1 MQRIIAIFLSV
12 LGIAS
17 ILYCLGISLCGF
29 GTFFFLIWAV
39 IGIALLGLSYLL
51 LKPTLWLA
59 IPLWIKIAVGSIVC
73 IGIIVLGIVEGLI
86 LSQFRA
92 KPTEPA
98 QYCIILGAQW
108 KKSGPSRVLKYRL
121 DKAVEYLEINPE
133 VKVIVSGGQGYNEPI
148 AEADGMC
155 AYLENAGI
163 SKDRIIVENQSS
175 NTYENLIFSEQFLD
189 KTEGQVVIVT
199 NNFHMYRAM
208 KIAQKQGYEKVQGL
222 AAKSVVGF
230 LPNNLFREFVG
241 VMKDW
246 VFGNL

>member
-12 LGIAS
+12 LGIVS

-51 LKPTLWLA
+51 LKPTLWFA
-59 IPLWIKIAVGSIVC
+59 IPLWIKIAGGSIVC

>member
-1 MQRIIAIFLSV
+1 MQRIIAIISAV
-12 LGIAS
+12 IGATS

-39 IGIALLGLSYLL
+39 IGIALLGLSFLL
-51 LKPTLWLA
+51 LKPVLWLA
-59 IPLWIKIAVGSIVC
+59 IPLWIKIAGGSIVC
-73 IGIIVLGIVEGLI
+73 IGLIVLGIVEGLI
-86 LSQFRA
+86 LSQFCA

-121 DKAVEYLEINPE
+121 DKSIAYLETNPE
-133 VKVIVSGGQGYNEPI
+133 VKAIVSGGQGYNEPI

-155 AYLENAGI
+155 AYLEGAGI
-163 SKDRIIVENQSS
+163 SKDRIIVENRSS
-175 NTYENLIFSEQFLD
+175 NTYENLIFSEQFINKKED
-189 KTEGQVVIVT
+189 QVVIVT
-199 NNFHMYRAM
+199 NNFHMFRAI

-222 AAKSVVGF
+222 AAKSVIGF
-230 LPNNLFREFVG
+230 LPNNLLREFVG

>member
-1 MQRIIAIFLSV
+1 M
-12 LGIAS
+12 
-17 ILYCLGISLCGF
+17 
-29 GTFFFLIWAV
+29 
-39 IGIALLGLSYLL
+39 
-51 LKPTLWLA
+51 
-59 IPLWIKIAVGSIVC
+59 C
-73 IGIIVLGIVEGLI
+73 IGLIVLGIVEGLI
-86 LSQFRA
+86 LSQFCA

-133 VKVIVSGGQGYNEPI
+133 VKVIVSGGQGDNEPI

-155 AYLENAGI
+155 AYLEGAGI
-163 SKDRIIVENQSS
+163 SKDRIIVENRSS
-175 NTYENLIFSEQFLD
+175 NTYENLIFSEQFINKKED
-189 KTEGQVVIVT
+189 QVVIVT

-222 AAKSVVGF
+222 AAKSVIGF

>member
-189 KTEGQVVIVT
+189 KTEDQVVIVT

>member
-1 MQRIIAIFLSV
+1 MQRIIAIISAV
-12 LGIAS
+12 IGAIS

-51 LKPTLWLA
+51 LKPALWLA
-59 IPLWIKIAVGSIVC
+59 IPLWIKIAGGSIVC
-73 IGIIVLGIVEGLI
+73 IGLIVLGIVEGLI
-86 LSQFRA
+86 LSQFCA

-121 DKAVEYLEINPE
+121 DKSIAYLETNPE
-133 VKVIVSGGQGYNEPI
+133 VKAIVSGGQGYNEPI

-155 AYLENAGI
+155 AYLEGAGI
-163 SKDRIIVENQSS
+163 SKDRIIVENRSS
-175 NTYENLIFSEQFLD
+175 NTYENLIFSEQFINKKED
-189 KTEGQVVIVT
+189 QVVIVT

-208 KIAQKQGYEKVQGL
+208 KIAQKQGYEKVQGV

-230 LPNNLFREFVG
+230 LPNNLLREFVG

>member
-51 LKPTLWLA
+51 LKPILWFAL
-59 IPLWIKIAVGSIVC
+59 PLWIKIAGGSIVC

-86 LSQFRA
+86 LSQFHA

-163 SKDRIIVENQSS
+163 SKERIIVENQSS

-189 KTEGQVVIVT
+189 KTEDQVVIVT

-222 AAKSVVGF
+222 AAKSVIGF